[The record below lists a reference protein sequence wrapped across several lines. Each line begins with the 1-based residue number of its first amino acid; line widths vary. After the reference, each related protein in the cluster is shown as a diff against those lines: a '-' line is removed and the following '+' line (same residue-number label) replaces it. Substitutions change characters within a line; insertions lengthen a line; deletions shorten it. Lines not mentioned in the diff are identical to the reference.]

1 VQTKSI
7 ASDPYNASVTKR
19 GYGSGQLYVKQD
31 AWYGRWR
38 TSDGRRLNRK
48 LGPVR
53 PPGSSEGLT
62 RREAERAFRKAI
74 DQQETT
80 PRTPVAARVTVADV
94 ARSLLARLALEEA
107 RLSYQQNCESMYRV
121 HIAPELADRPIDKVS
136 REEIEALAQRMLDAG
151 RSAKTT
157 RNVLAF
163 LHGLFE
169 HAIDNEWCARNPVRR
184 VPRPGRRARDSE
196 PDIQFLTREQLN
208 AVIDAIPDDVIGRIP
223 APTRSGRPGPAP
235 PPPADVLGPV
245 LRVLILTAAMTGLR
259 QSELLG
265 LRWRDIDIDAHRI
278 RVRNAYTRGEHSPR
292 GKSDLSTRRSVPA
305 ANRLLD
311 ELGRW
316 RTRTAYNSPGALVFA
331 HPLSGRPLDRSKF
344 TRRFKQACAQAGVPV
359 ITFHELRHTF
369 ATTMA
374 ARGAPLRKL
383 QEWLG
388 HADIKTTQIYMHYA
402 PDEHELE
409 LVNSAFG

>member
-1 VQTKSI
+1 M
-7 ASDPYNASVTKR
+7 AKR
-19 GYGSGQLYVKQD
+19 GYGSGQLYTKQE

-38 TSDGRRLNRK
+38 AADGRRLNRK

-53 PPGSSEGLT
+53 PPGTSEGLT

-74 DQQETT
+74 DQEDQT
-80 PRTPVAARVTVADV
+80 PWTAAATRVTVDDV

-121 HIAPELADRPIDKVS
+121 HVAPELAERPIQRVT
-136 REEIEALAQRMLDAG
+136 REEIEVLAEHLLSAG

-163 LHGLFE
+163 LHRLFE
-169 HAIDNEWCARNPVRR
+169 HAIDSDWCARNPVRR
-184 VPRPGRRARDSE
+184 VPRPGRRARDSQ
-196 PDIQFLTREQLN
+196 PDIQFLTLEQLN
-208 AVIDAIPDDVIGRIP
+208 AVIEAIPDQVVRLAP
-223 APTRSGRPGPAP
+223 APTRKGRRGPAP
-235 PPPADVLGPV
+235 PPPADALGPV
-245 LRVLILTAAMTGLR
+245 LRVVILTAAMTGLR

-265 LRWRDIDIDAHRI
+265 LRWRDIDTDAHRI
-278 RVRNAYTRGEHSPR
+278 RVRNAYTRGEHSSR
-292 GKSDLSTRRSVPA
+292 GKSDLSTRRSVPVA
-305 ANRLLD
+305 DRLLA
-311 ELGRW
+311 ELARW
-316 RTRTAYNSPGALVFA
+316 RSRTAYDSPSALVFA
-331 HPLSGRPLDRSKF
+331 HPLSGRPLDRSKL
-344 TRRFKQACAQAGVPV
+344 TRRFKEACAQAGVPV

-374 ARGAPLRKL
+374 AKGVPLRKL

-402 PDEHELE
+402 PDEQELE
-409 LVNSAFG
+409 LVNDAFG